1 MHFYFRIL
9 FMVKSL
15 AARQAQS
22 HLCCCKN
29 TEIRLAVTDV
39 RDPFVGAEHRS
50 PFINLFSLELG
61 VSVCMLLFFS
71 SNFAPSPTTTPGDD
85 AMVFGWVVDQISPR
99 AVT

>member
-1 MHFYFRIL
+1 MHFYFRIR

-61 VSVCMLLFFS
+61 VSVCALFS
-71 SNFAPSPTTTPGDD
+71 SDFAELPTTTPGDD